1 MLYVLPDSAG
11 DILVVQATQSLT
23 QDDYQTTLIEQIKKQ
38 LKPGHQLRVML
49 YLDHAL
55 TDIDRHSNWQPDTFF
70 KHCDA
75 TILRMAIVSDTQ
87 WQEWANKFES
97 KVVSHFPVSKFLE
110 ALHWL
115 DESDI

>member
-23 QDDYQTTLIEQIKKQ
+23 QTDYQTTFIEQIRKQ
-38 LKPGHQLRVML
+38 LKPGHKLRVML

-55 TDIDRHSNWQPDTFF
+55 TDIDKDSDWQPEKLF

-75 TILRMAIVSDTQ
+75 TILRMAIVADTS
-87 WQEWANKFES
+87 WLEWANEFDS
-97 KVVSHFPVSKFLE
+97 KRVSHFPVSKFLE